1 MKPRLWMGGSPCSGK
16 SSIATLL
23 AERYD
28 LALYP
33 CDAHFDEHQRR
44 ATPQA
49 QPRLHR
55 LGGMTWDEI
64 WMRPVDEQ
72 VADEFAIYREQFPMI
87 LDDLRA
93 LPTDRPVLVEGAAL
107 LPELVAAACPDP
119 ARAIWIVP
127 TPEFQW
133 AHYSRRG
140 FIQGILAA
148 CSSPQQAFA
157 NWMERDI
164 RFGEAVAQDAR
175 ARGYRVISVDGHAS
189 IAQNAAAAAAHC
201 GLA

>member
-1 MKPRLWMGGSPCSGK
+1 MTLWLWMGGSPCSGK
-16 SSIATLL
+16 SSIAALL
-23 AERYD
+23 AERYA
-28 LALYP
+28 LAVYE

-72 VADEFAIYREQFPMI
+72 VADELAIYREQFPLI

-93 LPTDRPVLVEGAAL
+93 LPADRPVLVEGAAL
-107 LPELVAAACPDP
+107 LPDLVAAVCPDP
-119 ARAIWIVP
+119 TRAIWIVP

-140 FIQGILAA
+140 FIQDILAESA
-148 CSSPQQAFA
+148 DPQQAFA
-157 NWMERDI
+157 NWMARDVG
-164 RFGEAVAQDAR
+164 FAETVAAQAW
-175 ARGYRVISVDGHAS
+175 ARGYPVISVDGRAS
-189 IAQNAAAAAAHC
+189 LEENAAAVAAHY